1 MRISL
6 GEKPHEDMA
15 WETCFSKKGLEGK
28 AEGFPWKLLCS
39 VLRIMYFLHALSWI
53 IWESVMAERQFD
65 SHKTHL
71 VEVVRGSPR
80 IFLRMYTCAWS
91 KSDESV
97 LFNSISCRP

>member
-1 MRISL
+1 L

-28 AEGFPWKLLCS
+28 AEGLPWKLLCS

-80 IFLRMYTCAWS
+80 IFEVAPRDIVEAWLR
-91 KSDESV
+91 ESGQRAGC
-97 LFNSISCRP
+97 I